1 MVIGYLYPKTLFDI
15 MSNKIIICII
25 MLNSNKCL
33 FKIIMK
39 KKQQKNSEKFAQ
51 AKQSSKMMDEL
62 SQLKIFG
69 GKSMEAQKL
78 SLGNCKTICSVIER

>member
-1 MVIGYLYPKTLFDI
+1 MHYNAIYQQIFNQK
-15 MSNKIIICII
+15 NII
-25 MLNSNKCL
+25 
-33 FKIIMK
+33 

-69 GKSMEAQKL
+69 GKSMEAQKIKFVQL
-78 SLGNCKTICSVIER
+78 

>member
-1 MVIGYLYPKTLFDI
+1 MLY
-15 MSNKIIICII
+15 
-25 MLNSNKCL
+25 SNKCL
-33 FKIIMK
+33 FKIIME

-62 SQLKIFG
+62 NQLKIFG

-78 SLGNCKTICSVIER
+78 SLGNCTTICFVTKR

>member
-1 MVIGYLYPKTLFDI
+1 ME
-15 MSNKIIICII
+15 
-25 MLNSNKCL
+25 
-33 FKIIMK
+33 

-78 SLGNCKTICSVIER
+78 SWGNCSTICSSHTQR

>member
-1 MVIGYLYPKTLFDI
+1 MHYNAIYQQIFNQK
-15 MSNKIIICII
+15 NII
-25 MLNSNKCL
+25 
-33 FKIIMK
+33 

-78 SLGNCKTICSVIER
+78 SLCNCKTICSPTQR